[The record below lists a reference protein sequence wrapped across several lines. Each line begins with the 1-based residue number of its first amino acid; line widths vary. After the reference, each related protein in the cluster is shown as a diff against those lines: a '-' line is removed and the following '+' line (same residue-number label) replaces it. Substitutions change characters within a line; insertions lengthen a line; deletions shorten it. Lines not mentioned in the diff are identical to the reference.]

1 MQNPSERSGVIQE
14 ALNDNIGKLVVIA
27 NYYGLP
33 MQREKFVEELAEL
46 IVEIKHDQRNHEIK
60 VSDHFLEEFADV
72 LVMSEQMK
80 LFMNADH
87 HAKVAKII
95 RQKIDR
101 TIKRLHPVP
110 ETDAKQPLARQE
122 AIAI

>member
-1 MQNPSERSGVIQE
+1 MQNPNERSGVIQE

-46 IVEIKHDQRNHEIK
+46 IVELKHDQRFPPLSEVK
-60 VSDHFLEEFADV
+60 MSDHFLEEFADV
-72 LVMSEQMK
+72 LVMAEQMK
-80 LFMNADH
+80 LFMNAEQ
-87 HAKVAKII
+87 HAKVSKII

-101 TIKRLHPVP
+101 TIKRLHPVEEKLIP
-110 ETDAKQPLARQE
+110 VLQETMAL
-122 AIAI
+122 

>member
-1 MQNPSERSGVIQE
+1 MQNANERSGVIQE

-46 IVEIKHDQRNHEIK
+46 IVEIKHDQRNREIK

-87 HAKVAKII
+87 HSKVAKII

-110 ETDAKQPLARQE
+110 EMESKKPLVRQE
-122 AIAI
+122 AIAL